1 MDIGLAALLL
11 LLFTVLV
18 GFVRKLNVGLLAIA
32 GAVILGYGTG
42 LFKGSKIIAGFSA
55 NLFMILLGIT
65 LFFGIIQSN
74 GCIELSMRKLVGLFG
89 RHVWLVPPLVY
100 EVGFVFAAIGPGCV
114 PAMAFAAAVA
124 VPLAHE
130 TGYHPIMLLL
140 LGNLGTYC
148 GRFSPITPEGVLIQ
162 EILGKQGIV
171 VPNSILLL
179 DTFLGTLVLAVLV
192 FFFYKGYQIK
202 APEKTSRTVDDLHYT
217 TAQLIA
223 LGSVAVMILLV
234 LKLGMNVGLASF
246 LMAALLILLGIGDE
260 KTAFKSV
267 PWSTL
272 IMVCGVGVLMNLV
285 IATGGI
291 NLLAQAISKA
301 MTPSTAG
308 ALMGL
313 LAGVMSWFS
322 SAIGVVFPTL
332 LPTVG
337 LVGENLGGT
346 VPLSELVSVV
356 ALFASVAG
364 LSPASTGGAVIMGAC
379 GTDAEYG
386 KKYPAEKLFLELLL
400 WAIGSIGL
408 LTLLAF
414 LGLFRIFV

>member
-1 MDIGLAALLL
+1 MGLAALLL
-11 LLFTVLV
+11 LLITVLV
-18 GFVRKLNVGLLAIA
+18 GFVKKLNVGLLAIA
-32 GAVILGYGTG
+32 GAVVLGYGSG
-42 LFKGSKIIAGFSA
+42 LFKGSKIISGFSA

-65 LFFGIIQSN
+65 LFFGIIQNN
-74 GCIELSMRKLVGLFG
+74 GCIELSMRKLVHICGH
-89 RHVWLVPPLVY
+89 HVWLIPPLVY
-100 EVGFVFAAIGPGCV
+100 GVGFIFAAMGPGCV

-124 VPLAHE
+124 IPLAHE

-148 GRFSPITPEGVLIQ
+148 GRFSPITPEGDLIQ
-162 EILGKQGIV
+162 EILGNQGIV
-171 VPNSILLL
+171 VPSSVFLLN
-179 DTFLGTLVLAVLV
+179 TFLGTLLLSVLV
-192 FFFYKGYQIK
+192 FLFYKGYQVK
-202 APEKTSRTVDDLHYT
+202 APEKSSKTVDELHFT
-217 TAQLIA
+217 GAQLVA

-234 LKLGMNVGLASF
+234 LKMGMNVGLASF
-246 LMAALLILLGIGDE
+246 LMATLLILLGIGDE
-260 KTAFKSV
+260 KSAFKSV

-379 GTDAEYG
+379 GIDDEYG

-400 WAIGSIGL
+400 WAIGSIAV

>member
-1 MDIGLAALLL
+1 
-11 LLFTVLV
+11 
-18 GFVRKLNVGLLAIA
+18 
-32 GAVILGYGTG
+32 
-42 LFKGSKIIAGFSA
+42 
-55 NLFMILLGIT
+55 MILLGIT

-89 RHVWLVPPLVY
+89 HHVWLVPPLVY
-100 EVGFVFAAIGPGCV
+100 GVGFVFAAIGPGCV

-192 FFFYKGYQIK
+192 FFFYKGYQVK
-202 APEKTSRTVDDLHYT
+202 APEKISRTEDGLHYT
-217 TAQLIA
+217 AAQLIA

-291 NLLAQAISKA
+291 NLLARMISRA
-301 MTPSTAG
+301 MSPSTAG

>member
-1 MDIGLAALLL
+1 M
-11 LLFTVLV
+11 
-18 GFVRKLNVGLLAIA
+18 
-32 GAVILGYGTG
+32 
-42 LFKGSKIIAGFSA
+42 
-55 NLFMILLGIT
+55 
-65 LFFGIIQSN
+65 
-74 GCIELSMRKLVGLFG
+74 
-89 RHVWLVPPLVY
+89 
-100 EVGFVFAAIGPGCV
+100 
-114 PAMAFAAAVA
+114 
-124 VPLAHE
+124 
-130 TGYHPIMLLL
+130 
-140 LGNLGTYC
+140 
-148 GRFSPITPEGVLIQ
+148 
-162 EILGKQGIV
+162 
-171 VPNSILLL
+171 
-179 DTFLGTLVLAVLV
+179 
-192 FFFYKGYQIK
+192 
-202 APEKTSRTVDDLHYT
+202 
-217 TAQLIA
+217 
-223 LGSVAVMILLV
+223 
-234 LKLGMNVGLASF
+234 
-246 LMAALLILLGIGDE
+246 ILLGIGDE